1 MAELGGL
8 SAFRL
13 LGGVLVLITSI
24 VIALLGGLTV
34 RAALRGEICRAE

>member
-8 SAFRL
+8 PALRL
-13 LGGVLVLITSI
+13 LGGALVLISSA